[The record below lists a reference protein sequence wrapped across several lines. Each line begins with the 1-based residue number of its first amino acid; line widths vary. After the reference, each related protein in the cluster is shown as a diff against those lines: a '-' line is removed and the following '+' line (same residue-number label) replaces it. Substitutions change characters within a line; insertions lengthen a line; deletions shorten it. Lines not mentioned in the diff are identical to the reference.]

1 MNKHI
6 NEIYENTNK
15 KWSEI
20 KKKNCSRNE
29 SRNGINKREL
39 KENWK

>member
-20 KKKNCSRNE
+20 KKKTVQEMKAEME
-29 SRNGINKREL
+29 SI
-39 KENWK
+39 KEN